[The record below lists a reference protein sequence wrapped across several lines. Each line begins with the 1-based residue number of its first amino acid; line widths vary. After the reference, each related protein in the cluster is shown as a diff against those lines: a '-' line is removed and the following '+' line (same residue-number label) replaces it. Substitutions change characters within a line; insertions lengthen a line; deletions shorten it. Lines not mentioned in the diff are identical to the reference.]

1 MRVEA
6 KDIPIM
12 QRFMTEFWKTIKDF
26 YQVDESDE
34 YSEDVCKRLT
44 DLYEIYPDPLA
55 KKLVLGFFRYVD
67 HAQRKMRKSRKA
79 SGVKI

>member
-1 MRVEA
+1 MRVDA

-26 YQVDESDE
+26 YQVEESDE

-55 KKLVLGFFRYVD
+55 GKLVLGFFGYVD
-67 HAQRKMRKSRKA
+67 HVQRQMRESRRTQ
-79 SGVKI
+79 GVKI